1 MRRVILLSVVGPS
14 VPYFSKLS
22 HKRYDFRILN
32 MDDQCQHENLMFYNR
47 TTLPGMTKKK
57 SEAFTVLSSQIKT
70 KKSLFL
76 QFYDFNIDKDKTQI
90 VIASSQ
96 I

>member
-1 MRRVILLSVVGPS
+1 
-14 VPYFSKLS
+14 
-22 HKRYDFRILN
+22 
-32 MDDQCQHENLMFYNR
+32 
-47 TTLPGMTKKK
+47 MTKKK